1 MSANGTKR
9 LKGIAYYH
17 CPNRTGCGKYC
28 EMNELE
34 GMVAKEFRK
43 LHFSDEFIQLVIE
56 KTRSKLVAGRDVYE
70 GRRQALVNKRT
81 GFETQLVTLEDKLL
95 NNAIDNDDFKR
106 LRGQTKTKIED
117 IEEELVRL
125 KNEREVD
132 VDVVQEVLLLTNDIY
147 GAYTRASFDLK
158 RQYLAFFWERF
169 EVYDGVILTA
179 VPAPLFEQLLEAEQ
193 AFANHP
199 KIEKALDKAFSD
211 DGILTQPL
219 LREWDVFGTINWK
232 EIERE
237 LNWLSGVIPSLAL
250 TGPR

>member
-1 MSANGTKR
+1 MSANGIKK

-34 GMVAKEFRK
+34 DMVAKEFRK
-43 LHFSDEFIQLVIE
+43 LHFSEDFVSLVIE
-56 KTRSKLVAGRDVYE
+56 KTRAKLVAGREVYE
-70 GRRQALVNKRT
+70 GRRQSLVNKRT

-106 LRGQTKTKIED
+106 LRGQTKVKIEE
-117 IEEELVRL
+117 IEEELMRL

-132 VDVVQEVLLLTNDIY
+132 IDVVQEVLLLTRDIY
-147 GAYTRASFDLK
+147 GAYTKSSFDLK
-158 RQYLAFFWERF
+158 RQYLSFFWERF
-169 EVYDGVILTA
+169 EVLNGVILTA

-199 KIEKALDKAFSD
+199 KNEKALDKAFSD
-211 DGILTQPL
+211 GVILSAPL
-219 LREWDVFGTINWK
+219 LRLQDSN
-232 EIERE
+232 
-237 LNWLSGVIPSLAL
+237 L
-250 TGPR
+250 GPTR

>member
-1 MSANGTKR
+1 MEDDMSANGTKR

-106 LRGQTKTKIED
+106 LRGQTKTK
-117 IEEELVRL
+117 
-125 KNEREVD
+125 NEREVD

-219 LREWDVFGTINWK
+219 LRG
-232 EIERE
+232 
-237 LNWLSGVIPSLAL
+237 
-250 TGPR
+250 